1 MVADCMF
8 LSLERARQGSC
19 VEDCLIMLLT
29 ITDLPTRG
37 QAVYLVHQV
46 YYQVRKVRW
55 SLVGW

>member
-1 MVADCMF
+1 MF

-55 SLVGW
+55 SMVGI